1 MEPEIRCEMAFG
13 NQKSFTQ
20 QLRFLYRNQEQ
31 KEYHRPKN
39 QNRDEGGFFGYHKIS
54 MDGSFNFQSNIYDV
68 CLEVKKT

>member
-1 MEPEIRCEMAFG
+1 MAFG
-13 NQKSFTQ
+13 DQKSFAQ
-20 QLRFLYRNQEQ
+20 QLRFLDINQEQ
-31 KEYHRPKN
+31 KEDYIPKN